1 VAAFGSVDGVIRKQ
15 HARVILLLALLLAV
29 GICAAG
35 PVLAA
40 DDLDGMTPDD
50 LEAEKTRE
58 EIRELRSRQ
67 GPRGLISD
75 FAPLGTLLIGLAGA
89 AVAYGRF
96 AHDRRTESIHR
107 MDERFTHVATDLGS
121 ESEVVRSGAAVAL
134 RTFLKPRY
142 RGELLDDV
150 FDLVVTNV
158 KIADHPKGVRRLL
171 VDALEEGVKQRAAAG
186 RTLRGISLARAWLE
200 RIDLDGLDLRG
211 IDLAWARLRGA
222 NLRGCDLRE
231 TSAIEVDISKAVLS
245 GANLHQVRWQRTHG
259 RGAYFHEARMASI
272 DLKNSDLAGA
282 YFEDALVSGAHL
294 QHADLTGA
302 NFNGATVKDTHFE
315 GAVLDDAALR
325 TLLRAV
331 GWRDAYF
338 DAETGAL
345 LKRMDQQ
352 RSRGQKNQGAPSVT
366 S

>member
-1 VAAFGSVDGVIRKQ
+1 
-15 HARVILLLALLLAV
+15 
-29 GICAAG
+29 
-35 PVLAA
+35 
-40 DDLDGMTPDD
+40 
-50 LEAEKTRE
+50 
-58 EIRELRSRQ
+58 
-67 GPRGLISD
+67 
-75 FAPLGTLLIGLAGA
+75 
-89 AVAYGRF
+89 
-96 AHDRRTESIHR
+96 
-107 MDERFTHVATDLGS
+107 
-121 ESEVVRSGAAVAL
+121 VAL

-186 RTLRGISLARAWLE
+186 RSLRGISLARGWME
-200 RIDLDGLDLRG
+200 RINLDGLDLRG
-211 IDLAWARLRGA
+211 IDLAWAKLRGA

-231 TSAIEVDISKAVLS
+231 TRAIGVDVSKAVLS

-272 DLKNSDLAGA
+272 DLKHADLAGA
-282 YFEDALVSGAHL
+282 YFEEALVSGAHL

-302 NFNGATVKDTHFE
+302 NFTKATVKDTHFE
-315 GAVLDDAALR
+315 GATLDDAALR

-331 GWRDAYF
+331 GWREAHVDADTRARLHAL
-338 DAETGAL
+338 DA
-345 LKRMDQQ
+345 Q
-352 RSRGQKNQGAPSVT
+352 RPENRKNQGTVGPS